1 MVNRSLRL
9 HVLHL
14 RFLASHEPDRPV
26 TLTSPPTSY
35 PYPISQELQLACSS
49 LRVFSAFFVL
59 RPKEGLFLSVGEL
72 VYEYGTVHN
81 RTLVIQRER
90 VSGVSPIPFM
100 SLVSNSFLVVEDS
113 TAKNK
118 WTIVERV
125 NVSDGDGIE
134 HRVSTITCVC
144 RWDGI
149 RTVR

>member
-14 RFLASHEPDRPV
+14 RFLASHESDRPV

-35 PYPISQELQLACSS
+35 PYPTSQELQPACSS
-49 LRVFSAFFVL
+49 LHVFSAFFVL
-59 RPKEGLFLSVGEL
+59 RPKEDQFLA
-72 VYEYGTVHN
+72 VYELHYEHGTAHH

-90 VSGVSPIPFM
+90 VSGVMPFPFM
-100 SLVSNSFLVVEDS
+100 SLVNNSFLVVEDS

-125 NVSDGDGIE
+125 NVSDGGGIE
-134 HRVSTITCVC
+134 DRVSTTTCVC
-144 RWDGI
+144 SWDGI
-149 RTVR
+149 RTVH